1 MQAESITGQ
10 LAHHYNRLFTR
21 FGPSFSALQWHSVY
35 TQQKRYDVLLQ
46 DLPPSISTLCDIG
59 CGCGDLFH
67 FIKQQRLNLN
77 YTGIDVSANMVVA
90 AQRAYPSGTFR
101 CLELRD
107 ILPNHTFDLVVASGI
122 FNNQNPNHL
131 NQLINTVKDMITLAK
146 YEVRF
151 NVLSH
156 RTVKKEKTLV
166 YTNPDDVIPL
176 LRPHANSIELV
187 DGYLPN
193 DVSFVIQK

>member
-1 MQAESITGQ
+1 MLTDNVTEE
-10 LAHHYNRLFTR
+10 LAKHYNKLLTR
-21 FGPSFSALQWHSVY
+21 FGPTYSAMQWYSSA
-35 TQQKRYDVLLQ
+35 TQYKRYHVLLQ
-46 DLPPSISTLCDIG
+46 NISPSISSICDIG
-59 CGCGDLFH
+59 CGSGDLFH
-67 FIKQQRLNLN
+67 FIKHQKLNLH
-77 YTGIDVSANMVVA
+77 YTGIDISANMIVA

-107 ILPNHTFDLVVASGI
+107 ILPNHTFDLVIASGI
-122 FNNQNPNHL
+122 FNNQSPNHL

-156 RTVKKEKTLV
+156 RTVKKETTLI

-176 LRPHANSIELV
+176 LRPHANSIEII